1 VVTWYVFP
9 GAEHAQAFVRHR
21 VMRACPVVDDPETV
35 TDIADNADGAEAE
48 VEAIWLR
55 AVSLYRSGV
64 HPAVQLCIRHRGEIV
79 LDRAVGHARGALPG
93 RTIDERAVPLTTTTP
108 INLFSAG
115 KAVAAMAMHLLHE
128 QGKFNLDAPVAR
140 YLPHFARHGKATIT
154 TRQLLTHRA
163 GIPELPPE
171 AFDLDVLAD
180 PEQIERML
188 CDLRP
193 VSAPGR
199 VTAYHALSG
208 GMVMDALA
216 RRISGR
222 SLRDV
227 VATEIKAPIGL
238 RRFDLGVAPDE
249 VAEVATNVVAGPP
262 VLPPLA
268 QHIARLIGIGWDQA
282 VLLSND
288 PRFLTAVVPSGN
300 VVVTARDAAA
310 FYQCLLDGGSWEGR
324 KVFARETVREAVKA
338 DRATTL
344 DRRIGLPLQYGSGF
358 MLGTR
363 TISLYGWNHPRA
375 FGHVGLAN
383 TFTWADPDREL
394 VVALVTTGKAV
405 LGPHIP
411 ALYNLVREIHRTFPA
426 TR

>member
-1 VVTWYVFP
+1 MFP
-9 GAEHAQAFVRHR
+9 GSREAQAFVRHR
-21 VMRACPVVDDPETV
+21 VMRSCPVVDDPATV
-35 TDIADNADGAEAE
+35 TDVADEPGGADID
-48 VEAIWLR
+48 VDAIWQR
-55 AVSLYRSGV
+55 AVGLYRSGV

-93 RTIDERAVPLTTTTP
+93 RTLDERAVPLTTTTP

-115 KAVAAMAMHLLHE
+115 KSVAAMAMHRLHE
-128 QGKFNLDAPVAR
+128 TGDVNLDAPVAR

-163 GIPELPPE
+163 GIPALPAE

-180 PEQIERML
+180 PERIEVML
-188 CDLRP
+188 SELRP

-199 VTAYHALSG
+199 ATAYHALSG
-208 GMVMDALA
+208 GMVMDAIA
-216 RRISGR
+216 RRVTGR

-227 VATEIKAPIGL
+227 VATEIKAPLGL
-238 RRFDLGVAPDE
+238 RRFDLGVAPCD
-249 VAEVATNVVAGPP
+249 VAAVATNVVAGPP
-262 VLPPLA
+262 VLPPLT
-268 QHIARLIGIGWDQA
+268 QHITRLIGIGWDEA

-310 FYQCLLDGGSWEGR
+310 FYQCLLDEGTWEGR
-324 KVFARETVREAVKA
+324 TVFARQTVREAVKA
-338 DRATTL
+338 DRATRL
-344 DRRIGLPLQYGSGF
+344 DRRIGLPLQYGAGF

-363 TISLYGWNHPRA
+363 TLSLYGWNHPRA

-383 TFTWADPDREL
+383 TFTWADPDRHL

-405 LGPHIP
+405 FGPHIP

-426 TR
+426 THRGE